1 MNKTKALKELHTF
14 IHSGCTVLITYKD
27 KEFQI
32 TDFTGSPYANR
43 FKTFAL
49 PRKVNGSVIW
59 LCMPPHSDSEIK
71 RILTQM
77 EGL

>member
-1 MNKTKALKELHTF
+1 MTKDKAFKELHTYL
-14 IHSGCTVLITYKD
+14 HSGCTVLVSYKNN
-27 KEFQI
+27 EFTF

-77 EGL
+77 EGM